1 MRTLSYDHGLMTL
14 AYLSPNP
21 QDLFYKGM
29 SHTQINFFDIFM
41 YRMKSVYG
49 LELQSSAPSGDYH
62 FGN

>member
-41 YRMKSVYG
+41 YRMKSV
-49 LELQSSAPSGDYH
+49 
-62 FGN
+62 